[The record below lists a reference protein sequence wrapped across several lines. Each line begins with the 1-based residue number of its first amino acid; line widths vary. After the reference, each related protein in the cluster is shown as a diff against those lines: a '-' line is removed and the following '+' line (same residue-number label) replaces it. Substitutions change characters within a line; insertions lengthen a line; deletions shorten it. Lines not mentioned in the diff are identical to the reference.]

1 MMTDRLDEGERMILL
16 DAVRKAIEVR
26 ASGRN
31 VEFPS
36 APVPE
41 SLMAKRGVF
50 VSLHKR
56 GELRGCIG
64 YMKADRPLYEAV
76 IDAAISSAFGD
87 PRFPPVEPDEVPHID
102 IEISVLTPPVP
113 VASWEEI
120 VIGRHGIVLKKG
132 TCHALFLPQVAP
144 ERGWDLETTL
154 DNLALKAGLPSGGWR
169 EGASFEVFE
178 ALVFGESESP
188 LSC

>member
-1 MMTDRLDEGERMILL
+1 MGGRERRFLL
-16 DAVRKAIEVR
+16 DAARKAIEAR
-26 ASGRN
+26 ASGRDI
-31 VEFPS
+31 EPPS

-41 SLMAKRGVF
+41 SLMVKSGVF

-56 GELRGCIG
+56 GALRGCIG

-87 PRFPPVEPDEVPHID
+87 PRFPPMEPDEVPHID
-102 IEISVLTPPVP
+102 IEISVLTSPVP
-113 VASWEEI
+113 VTSWKEI
-120 VIGRHGIVLKKG
+120 VVGRHGIVLKKG
-132 TCHALFLPQVAP
+132 ICHALFLPQVAP

-154 DNLALKAGLPSGGWR
+154 DNLAMKAGLAPGEWR

-178 ALVFGESESP
+178 AVVFGETEPSS
-188 LSC
+188 S